1 MSFDFL
7 KMTSSRPGPPIVIAE
22 LGTAHGG
29 DLKKGLELIDAAA
42 DAGAH
47 IAKVQVVFAEEI
59 LPPEAGLVPL
69 PGGDTP
75 LYEVFKNLERPVE
88 FYAALAERAAARGI
102 GFLASPFGEK
112 SIRLLEEIGV
122 HAWKVASP
130 ELNFEPMLERLAATG
145 LPLIL
150 STGVSRMEDIR
161 RALEVI
167 EGASSKKTTPGISD
181 LSPAKA
187 ADLPITI
194 LHCLTSYPAP
204 ENQAN
209 LRAIPALAAAFGYP
223 TGLSDHS
230 LDPVLIP
237 SLASALG
244 AVVIEKH
251 ITLSKEAGGLD
262 DPVALTPEAF
272 AEMTAAVKRFAL
284 PEPNRD
290 RETANPDPAHL
301 AAVIDELA
309 GEYGRKRVEACLGDG
324 IKNLAPVEESSYH
337 RTNRS
342 LHAVGPLIKGTLINE
357 ENTALLRTEKIL
369 NPGLEPRYRGEAY
382 GRRLLWDIPSGDGI
396 TLEDLAPRRCGSGS
410 EGVDFEYG

>member
-1 MSFDFL
+1 MSFDFF

-22 LGTAHGG
+22 VGTAHGG
-29 DLKKGLELIDAAA
+29 DLNRGLELIDAAA

-75 LYEVFKNLERPVE
+75 LYEVFKNLEKPVE
-88 FYAALAERAAARGI
+88 FYAALAERAAGRGI

-112 SIRLLEEIGV
+112 SIRLLEDIGV
-122 HAWKVASP
+122 QAWKVASP
-130 ELNFEPMLERLAATG
+130 ELNFEPMLQRLAATG

-161 RALEVI
+161 RALDVI
-167 EGASSKKTTPGISD
+167 EGASPGKAAPGESD
-181 LSPAKA
+181 IPPAKA
-187 ADLPITI
+187 SPLPITI

-209 LRAIPALAAAFGYP
+209 LRVIPALAAAFGYP
-223 TGLSDHS
+223 AGLSDHS

-237 SLASALG
+237 SLAAALG

-251 ITLSKEAGGLD
+251 ITLDKQAGGLD
-262 DPVALTPEAF
+262 DPVALTPGAF
-272 AEMTAAVKRFAL
+272 AAMTAAVKRFAL
-284 PEPNRD
+284 PAQPSPRD
-290 RETANPDPAHL
+290 AGSADPPSPAHL
-301 AAVIDELA
+301 ATVIAELA
-309 GEYGRKRVEACLGDG
+309 GEYGRERVEACLGDG
-324 IKNLAPVEESSYH
+324 IKGLAPAEESSYT

-342 LHAVGPLIKGTLINE
+342 LHARGALKKGTIISE
-357 ENTALLRTEKIL
+357 ENTAFLRTEKVL
-369 NPGLEPRYRGEAY
+369 NPGLEPRYRKEAY
-382 GRRLLWDIPSGDGI
+382 GRRLNRDIPSGDGI
-396 TLEDLAPRRCGSGS
+396 TLEDLQPP
-410 EGVDFEYG
+410 GVAGAGQKE